1 MSEGEQPT
9 VYHPE
14 PQSNVGKWIL
24 IALAIVY
31 VGASA
36 FFIYDQHAKLDKV
49 TQAQAVSD
57 KQIGDLT
64 SACNP
69 PKPIPET
76 LAQQL
81 GMTKKELRRAPPNYS
96 ARNKPHR
103 HPQRHALRTGGGREK
118 RCGRGFRRVEP

>member
-64 SACNP
+64 KRMQSAEADGYRDLRP
-69 PKPIPET
+69 P
-76 LAQQL
+76 
-81 GMTKKELRRAPPNYS
+81 
-96 ARNKPHR
+96 
-103 HPQRHALRTGGGREK
+103 ALRERFPGSSGGPAWQPSSLSRAA
-118 RCGRGFRRVEP
+118 EPPGWSRP